1 MKSWGGGRV
10 IRALVLAGVLVVV
23 GGDVLSNTESV
34 VHGGRTADTGEVPD
48 WSMAQL
54 SVRGGMR
61 VA

>member
-1 MKSWGGGRV
+1 V